1 MQCVHLYVLT
11 VHFMSSFAQ
20 EQAVDPRTRLLM
32 YKMVNAGILE
42 NINGCISTGKESVV
56 FHANGGRC
64 VLCVIICATRLS
76 LAINTSVHLLSGVY
90 LNVSR
95 AALKRRLFQKSV
107 SSKFSRPLWM
117 SLRTGTNISRMTTA
131 SKTASA
137 SWILAKLSTCGLR
150 RRCTTSPG
158 DIQIHLTLQDKYL
171 PFNMTCDWF
180 KCTSLTFSPLLRT
193 QMCV

>member
-1 MQCVHLYVLT
+1 
-11 VHFMSSFAQ
+11 MSSFAQ

-42 NINGCISTGKESVV
+42 NINGCISTGKEAVV

-64 VLCVIICATRLS
+64 VLCIIVCATRLS
-76 LAINTSVHLLSGVY
+76 LAINASLHLLSNVY
-90 LNVSR
+90 LDVSR

-137 SWILAKLSTCGLR
+137 SWILAKSSACGLR
-150 RRCTTSPG
+150 KRCTTSPG
-158 DIQIHLTLQDKYL
+158 DMQIHLTWQDKYL
-171 PFNMTCDWF
+171 TFNVTDLNALGKWRWHYNIVLF
-180 KCTSLTFSPLLRT
+180 HLLFHAFSPLLRT